1 MERQSQLS
9 AYEARMKSDGFKD
22 DYFENCYR
30 RIDGAARRGKEYV
43 VLQHAPD
50 TETEQKLIKR
60 LRAQGYK
67 VYENALFVGWYNA
80 RPSSFPINKY
90 PQRESICDAYT
101 ARCEL
106 NAHRQEYIAKNYH
119 LIWEAAQEGNE
130 WCQLTRSADKQ
141 LEKLLCKL
149 LTEDGYEVHE
159 SQMIASW
166 L

>member
-1 MERQSQLS
+1 MSNQLS
-9 AYEARMKSDGFKD
+9 AYEARCKSDCFKN

-30 RIDGAARRGKEYV
+30 RIDSAARRGKEYV
-43 VLQHAPD
+43 VLQHNSD
-50 TETEQKLIKR
+50 SETEQKLIKR

-67 VYENALFVGWYNA
+67 VFEDALVVGWYNA
-80 RPSSFPINKY
+80 RPSSAPMNVLR
-90 PQRESICDAYT
+90 QQESICDAYT

-106 NAHRQEYIAKNYH
+106 NAHRQEYIAQNYH
-119 LIWEAAQEGNE
+119 KIWQAAQDGNE

-159 SQMIASW
+159 QQMIATW
-166 L
+166 I